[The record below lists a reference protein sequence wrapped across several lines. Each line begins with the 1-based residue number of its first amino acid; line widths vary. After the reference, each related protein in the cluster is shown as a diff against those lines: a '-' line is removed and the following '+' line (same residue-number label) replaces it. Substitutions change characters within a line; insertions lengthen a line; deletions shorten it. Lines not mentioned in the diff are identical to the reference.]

1 MNCSGGS
8 TAGGSDRR
16 SGAVGAVRDPDHRH
30 PKRLTVAA
38 SYGSHVALLTALQ
51 IRLLDRFWRRYGE
64 LLLGLAEF
72 VAVYALGRCVVV
84 PAVGG
89 GTAAVSAQPLSPV
102 ALRQITS
109 TFSAAMLTTV
119 GTYVIGFQHPPAYAA
134 TLIVSRGILTSLA
147 GVGFFLVALLVMV
160 GLHETVGKRFPIW
173 NLSYERD

>member
-1 MNCSGGS
+1 VAPR
-8 TAGGSDRR
+8 TA
-16 SGAVGAVRDPDHRH
+16 V
-30 PKRLTVAA
+30 
-38 SYGSHVALLTALQ
+38 Q
-51 IRLLDRFWRRYGE
+51 IRLLDHFWRRYGE
-64 LLLGLAEF
+64 LLLGLAEFVVRF

-89 GTAAVSAQPLSPV
+89 GTAAASAQPLSPV

-160 GLHETVGKRFPIW
+160 GLHETVGKRFPIC
-173 NLSYERD
+173 NLPYECDRP